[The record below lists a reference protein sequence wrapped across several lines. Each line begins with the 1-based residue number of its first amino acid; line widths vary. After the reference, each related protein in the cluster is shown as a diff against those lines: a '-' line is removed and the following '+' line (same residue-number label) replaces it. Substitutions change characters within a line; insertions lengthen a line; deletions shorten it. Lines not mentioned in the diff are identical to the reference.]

1 VFNRLPIPFKYI
13 IGAGVLLSFI
23 FSLKAVIPYL
33 YWGELELFSW
43 HRMALPH
50 IINYLFWPF
59 LVPMIYWTFL
69 NYRLSKEAVLNE
81 RLVTIGMSLLI
92 PLVHEL
98 ITTIIYFFFLDVF
111 DIYTFQT
118 DTWSQLMAAFPG
130 VYLGRVVEFW
140 IIYGLFASFDYYKRY
155 RDKQAEL
162 GRIEAQLTRTK
173 LDVLRMQLQPH
184 FLFNALNTISSLMD
198 EDVKKA
204 QRVTARLGDLLRG
217 ILEKDNRIFVTL
229 EEELDYVK
237 TYLEIECVRF
247 GDRLTVRYE
256 VDDALLAEK
265 LPLLI
270 IQPLAENAVKHGV
283 ARMTR
288 NGVILVSTR
297 MEGDKMHITVED
309 NGGGQSRNT
318 QALFK
323 QGIGLQNIQE
333 RLKALYKGAAQMLI
347 STGHDRGFKVELIIP
362 KARMT

>member
-1 VFNRLPIPFKYI
+1 
-13 IGAGVLLSFI
+13 
-23 FSLKAVIPYL
+23 
-33 YWGELELFSW
+33 
-43 HRMALPH
+43 
-50 IINYLFWPF
+50 
-59 LVPMIYWTFL
+59 
-69 NYRLSKEAVLNE
+69 
-81 RLVTIGMSLLI
+81 
-92 PLVHEL
+92 
-98 ITTIIYFFFLDVF
+98 
-111 DIYTFQT
+111 
-118 DTWSQLMAAFPG
+118 
-130 VYLGRVVEFW
+130 
-140 IIYGLFASFDYYKRY
+140 
-155 RDKQAEL
+155 
-162 GRIEAQLTRTK
+162 
-173 LDVLRMQLQPH
+173 MQLQPH

-247 GDRLTVRYE
+247 GDRLTVTYE

-288 NGVILVSTR
+288 NGVIRVSTR

-333 RLKALYKGAAQMLI
+333 RLKALYKGNAQMLI

-362 KARMT
+362 KARII